1 MPHRVVEAD
10 FVTLENTGLVHI
22 APGHGWDDYLV
33 GVRECLPFL
42 CPVDEAG
49 VFTAEAGAFAGRPIR
64 EANLDVLEALGDHL
78 LARAEVVHRYGHCWR
93 CKTPIIFRATAQWF
107 LRIPDVKEQML
118 DVIAKVTLVPGVG
131 RLAPG
136 STTGS
141 RTPATGASRASA
153 TGASRSRSGSARPA
167 APGGSWAPS
176 PSSRRSRARPSPT
189 RTAPSWTR

>member
-33 GVRECLPFL
+33 GVREGLPFL

-93 CKTPIIFRATAQWF
+93 CKTPIIFRATSQWF
-107 LRIPDVKEQML
+107 LRIPEVKEQML
-118 DVIAKVTLVPGVG
+118 DAIAQGHAGTPTGPA
-131 RLAPG
+131 RPG

-141 RTPATGASRASA
+141 GTPATGASLASA
-153 TGASRSRSGSARPA
+153 TGGSRSRSGSARPA
-167 APGGSWAPS
+167 APGGSSERS
-176 PSSRRSRARPSPT
+176 PSSRRSRAVPSPIP
-189 RTAPSWTR
+189 TARSWTR